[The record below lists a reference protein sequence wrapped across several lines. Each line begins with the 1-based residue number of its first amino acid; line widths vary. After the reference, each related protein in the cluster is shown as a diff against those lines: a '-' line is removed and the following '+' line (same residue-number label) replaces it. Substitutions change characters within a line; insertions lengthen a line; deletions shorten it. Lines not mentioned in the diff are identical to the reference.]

1 MKKILIVLILFKVP
15 SVLLAQE
22 HAWIYFTDKENVTAS
37 INNPLTILTSR
48 AIDRKTKHNIS
59 IDERDVPLNES
70 YKSQIELSSGIDV
83 KAKSKWFNA
92 VHVIGSQS
100 DINELLNFDFVASI
114 DFADDSMNMISNQI
128 NHSNNKFEIEE
139 TFVNFDYGNTQN
151 QIDMINVDDLHVLDY
166 TGDGIIIAVL
176 DSGFPNVN
184 TMNAFERIRDAGR
197 LFGGYDFINRTAN
210 IYDYTGNNH
219 GTKVLSTMAGYVDNQ
234 FVGTAP
240 DASYYV
246 FRTEEAEQETPVEE
260 SYWVEAA
267 ERADSLGVDI
277 INTSLGYKG
286 YDNPNYSHSSSDLDG
301 NSAFITRGANI
312 AFEKGLLLVNSAGNS
327 GASGVNA
334 PADAAGVFSIGA
346 VDENGIYASF
356 SSVGSAIQPTQ
367 KPDVVARGKST
378 FVIGP
383 NDLIIQNSGTSFSS
397 PIMAGALA
405 CLMQALPDFTN
416 AQIMQLVR
424 ESSNQ
429 FTLPDYLLGYGIP
442 DFGASLVT
450 ALSNQNNNQDNIVVS
465 SNPVKVFLDVRLPN
479 NLETAQMY
487 VVDVMGKMIIEK
499 SVSQFNRINLQD
511 LASGIYFL
519 IIQTEDLNTTS
530 FKILKE

>member
-70 YKSQIELSSGIDV
+70 YKSQIELSSGIEV

-240 DASYYV
+240 DAS
-246 FRTEEAEQETPVEE
+246 
-260 SYWVEAA
+260 
-267 ERADSLGVDI
+267 
-277 INTSLGYKG
+277 
-286 YDNPNYSHSSSDLDG
+286 
-301 NSAFITRGANI
+301 
-312 AFEKGLLLVNSAGNS
+312 
-327 GASGVNA
+327 
-334 PADAAGVFSIGA
+334 
-346 VDENGIYASF
+346 
-356 SSVGSAIQPTQ
+356 
-367 KPDVVARGKST
+367 
-378 FVIGP
+378 
-383 NDLIIQNSGTSFSS
+383 
-397 PIMAGALA
+397 
-405 CLMQALPDFTN
+405 
-416 AQIMQLVR
+416 
-424 ESSNQ
+424 
-429 FTLPDYLLGYGIP
+429 
-442 DFGASLVT
+442 
-450 ALSNQNNNQDNIVVS
+450 
-465 SNPVKVFLDVRLPN
+465 
-479 NLETAQMY
+479 
-487 VVDVMGKMIIEK
+487 
-499 SVSQFNRINLQD
+499 
-511 LASGIYFL
+511 
-519 IIQTEDLNTTS
+519 
-530 FKILKE
+530 